1 MPEER
6 QIIHYKP
13 IPAKTL
19 LMQIKNL
26 SELMVNLA
34 YCSIFFG
41 DTEITNEINR
51 LEERI
56 DYLKSILIMHAALAT
71 RDKRDAERLVSILDF
86 MIAVDKISDA
96 AGDIAVLAENG
107 ISIDIGLKDFF
118 LNTSTT
124 LVYSLKIDERSVF
137 THKTIEE
144 IYTMLKEI
152 FDVIAIRRNNEYI
165 LSPKMDIEVLP
176 GDVLFIMGLAE
187 NIKTLLEKEGK
198 KYPAKGIRGLEE
210 GLVDLLLNI
219 KDISELMVD
228 LAYSALFTHS
238 RELAKELVSI
248 EETIDRLTHEFKVVT
263 MKSEE
268 LNDME
273 KIGMIEIADACEA
286 MGDAAMDMTFGLR
299 KGLEPHPL
307 IDEVLENTDERIAL
321 IKVNER
327 MMNRNIRELG
337 LDKYGIEILAM
348 KRGGE
353 WLVVP
358 PSTGLTLDKDDILLL
373 RYYSEAED
381 QVSRIASEEER
392 EEIRRDIQE
401 LERDKGNKIT

>member
-1 MPEER
+1 MSEDR
-6 QIIHYKP
+6 RVIHYEP

-41 DTEITNEINR
+41 DKDITNEINR

-71 RDKRDAERLVSILDF
+71 RDRKDAERLVSILDF

-124 LVYSLKIDERSVF
+124 LVYSLRVTEESIFANKRIDE
-137 THKTIEE
+137 
-144 IYTMLKEI
+144 IYGMIKEI

-165 LSPKMDIEVLP
+165 LSPSKEIDVKP

-198 KYPAKGIRGLEE
+198 KYPARGIRDVEE
-210 GLVDLLLNI
+210 GLIDLLLNI

-228 LAYSALFTHS
+228 LGYSALFTHS

-248 EETIDRLTHEFKVVT
+248 EETIDRLTHEFKILT
-263 MKSEE
+263 MKSRE
-268 LNDME
+268 LSDME

-307 IDEVLENTDERIAL
+307 IDEVLESTDERIAL
-321 IKVNER
+321 IRVNEK
-327 MMNRNIRELG
+327 MMDKNIRELG
-337 LDKYGIEILAM
+337 LDRYGIEILAM
-348 KRGGE
+348 KRGEE

-358 PSTGLTLDKDDILLL
+358 PSTGLILKKGDILLI
-373 RYYSEAED
+373 RYYSEAEEH
-381 QVSRIASEEER
+381 VSRIVSEEER

-401 LERDKGNKIT
+401 LEKERIDQD